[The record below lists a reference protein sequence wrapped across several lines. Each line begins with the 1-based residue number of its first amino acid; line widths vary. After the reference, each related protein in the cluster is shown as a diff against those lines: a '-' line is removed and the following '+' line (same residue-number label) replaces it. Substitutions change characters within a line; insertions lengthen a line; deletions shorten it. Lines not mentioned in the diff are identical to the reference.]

1 MSNSPK
7 KALTIAVSAMTA
19 MWSVGVAAFAP
30 LAAAAA
36 PSAAAVA
43 EGDLVKASL
52 PAVYY
57 VGANGKRYVFPNE
70 KTYKTWWSNFSAVKT
85 ITDAELAAVAIGG
98 NVTYRPGAR
107 LVKITTDPKVY
118 LVGGDAS
125 LHPIADEG
133 TALDLFGSAWAQKVD
148 DVSDAFFT
156 NYTVSSEGVATGLG
170 MGALPVGTLVSF
182 GGNHY
187 VVGENQNYMVT
198 GDTSIYSAV
207 VMPGD
212 ASEFSAWMGE
222 AASSI
227 TDSIT
232 ASELMDLFTPDRAGV
247 EEGGTAPS
255 TGSGVSVEGT
265 LTSTELSMASGSSQ
279 NVGRA
284 EIKICAGSN
293 PITINELRTSFASGT
308 VSANTTMSWFDFGG
322 AIYEQSGTEANDT
335 VALYESNDT
344 DVTISG
350 CQNVSF
356 YASTSSTSGVV
367 HIRMKSVNFTSAA
380 ASAAAVVES
389 TFVLMNRNAVSVASS
404 DLMDFSITS
413 PTSPAAVQAEG
424 TSFTQLYSAQVSFS
438 NNDAYVPNAVFRVN
452 GSLVTN
458 GCEFRIAG
466 AIVATQYTWAGKHI
480 VFEIPSAM
488 RVMQQT
494 SKTWELWCKVIGE
507 AGQTVTI
514 SMRYPAPHF
523 YFFDNDRTAAA
534 VADVK
539 SVNKVNVNQG
549 TSILNATPANSI
561 TVSGSSATVE
571 TVNLNNAKDTAGV
584 LLDDEKTSGSTN
596 TTVAI
601 FKVRVRGSKATLSS
615 LTLAMTGTHNA
626 KGMSGCQI
634 KIGQRTDKGEIVTTN
649 VVLSDYSL
657 SNFGGENNLVAANV
671 LVSSTK
677 QMAIGDWLIVVEC
690 DVNTAGAAYN
700 NGDVMSVSLIDA
712 NLTNLSFDQ
721 GTSVDLPAANT
732 AGTTI
737 TIRLASALL
746 TVASNNTTRFLVGNA
761 TNVIMG
767 EYTLTGSSQEGSNVT
782 SIGITFEGSGAA
794 ANNIVGVDGCTTVE
808 LQNVS
813 GTPIASSQSLTAT
826 AADVTL
832 TFSVTFTIAQ
842 NAQYKVRV
850 VCVQAASAP
859 TAGTVTNA
867 TTLASISGTGVS
879 SSQSFSVTPATLG
892 ANITKA
898 AAGSATIA
906 AGVNQPN
913 QITGPSEQL
922 KIATFT
928 LAASIHED
936 QSLNK
941 FNVVLTV
948 NGGASGTFSANE
960 LSDVVVKAE
969 GFTVN
974 GQASASAEQTICTRT
989 VTGTG
994 AARTL
999 TCNFSDNTVVLGASQ
1014 TGLITVYATGNTLGN
1029 IGAGTTPAAD
1039 FITPTIVNNN
1049 NVATDHVVMKGKQ
1062 SQTLIVTN
1070 VLTVTGRVVTPAG
1083 AQVRV
1088 VNKSIPSTTLP
1099 GQSDMVLAKRDVIVG
1114 GANIVL
1120 NEVGGQCLTSDAA
1133 SVCRAGTDTI
1143 DLVLD
1148 NTVIAAAG
1156 ALAAGVVYDHTGLTN
1171 LLTVGTHDLQ
1181 SRLDAPVCSTG
1192 DTVQLTTNEF
1202 AFTVGGQSFASAGPG
1217 AFPVTILADF
1227 NTFGGNNMTHPSN
1240 LCG

>member
-70 KTYKTWWSNFSAVKT
+70 KTYKTWWTSFSTVKT

-133 TALDLFGSAWAQKVD
+133 TALDLFGSSWSQKVD

-198 GDTSIYSAV
+198 GDVSIYGAV

-227 TDSIT
+227 TDSVT
-232 ASELMDLFTPDRAGV
+232 ASELLDLFTPDRAGV
-247 EEGGTAPS
+247 EEGGTGSTPS
-255 TGSGVSVEGT
+255 TSGVTVEGT
-265 LTSTELSMASGSSQ
+265 LTSTELSMSSASSQ

-335 VALYESNDT
+335 IALYESNDT

-356 YASTSSTSGVV
+356 YASTNSTSGVV

-380 ASAAAVVES
+380 ASAAAMVES

-413 PTSPAAVQAEG
+413 ATSPAAVQAEG

-466 AIVATQYTWAGKHI
+466 AVVATQYTWAGKHI

-534 VADVK
+534 VVDVK
-539 SVNKVNVNQG
+539 DVSKVNVNQG

-571 TVNLNNAKDTAGV
+571 TVNLNNAKDTAGA

-615 LTLAMTGTHNA
+615 LTLAMTGTHAA

-649 VVLSDYSL
+649 VMLGDYSL

-677 QMAIGDWLIVVEC
+677 QMAIGDWLIVIEC
-690 DVNTAGAAYN
+690 DVNTAGAAYAN
-700 NGDVMSVSLIDA
+700 ADVMSVSLIDA

-761 TNVIMG
+761 TNVILG

-794 ANNIVGVDGCTTVE
+794 ANNVVGVDGCTTVE
-808 LQNVS
+808 LQNIS
-813 GTPIASSQSLTAT
+813 GTSIASSQSLTAT

-867 TTLASISGTGVS
+867 TVLATISGTGVS
-879 SSQSFSVTPATLG
+879 SSQSFSVTPGTLG
-892 ANITKA
+892 ANVTKA

-913 QITGPSEQL
+913 QIVGPSEQL

-936 QSLNK
+936 QSLNT
-941 FNVVLTV
+941 FSVVLT
-948 NGGASGTFSANE
+948 GAGANAATLANE

-974 GQASASAEQTICTRT
+974 GQAAAAAEQTICTRI

-1014 TGLITVYATGNTLGN
+1014 TGVITVYATGNTLGN
-1029 IGAGTTPAAD
+1029 IGASAPATH
-1039 FITPTIVNNN
+1039 FVTPTIVNNN

-1070 VLTVTGRVVTPAG
+1070 VLTVTGRVVTPTG
-1083 AQVRV
+1083 TQLRF
-1088 VNKSIPSTTLP
+1088 VNKSIPSTTQP

-1114 GANIVL
+1114 GSNIVL
-1120 NEVGGQCLTSDAA
+1120 TDLGGLCLTSDT
-1133 SVCRAGTDTI
+1133 TDICNATEAI

-1148 NTVIAAAG
+1148 NTVINTVNFAPDAY
-1156 ALAAGVVYDHTGLTN
+1156 LHTGLTT
-1171 LLTVGTHDLQ
+1171 LVTVGTHNLE
-1181 SRLDAPVCSTG
+1181 SRADAPLCSTG
-1192 DTVQLTTNEF
+1192 DTIQLTSNRLG
-1202 AFTVGGQSFASAGPG
+1202 FTVGAQTFTLGAAG
-1217 AFPVTILADF
+1217 AFPVTIVADF
-1227 NTFGGNNMTHPSN
+1227 NTFGSNNMTHPSN